1 MKRFLPVI
9 PPIVLGLSA
18 ILPLSGCEEVEEPVS
33 TSEVEGAGAQS
44 TLGKA
49 NERAER
55 LKAEIDAYQ
64 QEVIRQADTVF
75 DDGAARAA
83 ERANEGSGT
92 P

>member
-9 PPIVLGLSA
+9 PPIVLALSA
-18 ILPLSGCEEVEEPVS
+18 ILPVAGCEEIEEPVS
-33 TSEVEGAGAQS
+33 SSEVDGEGAQS

-83 ERANEGSGT
+83 ERGNEASGT